1 MGFHPLAIRYLQ
13 LVPRRA
19 GRFATMASQIPQ
31 PRDEAHSLRG
41 ALQFKKGPQT
51 VQEGGLVFAFSSLV
65 LTVGDRLFQ

>member
-13 LVPRRA
+13 RVPRRA

-31 PRDEAHSLRG
+31 SRDEAHAFPR

-51 VQEGGLVFAFSSLV
+51 VQERGLVFTFFSLV
-65 LTVGDRLFQ
+65 LAVGDRLFQ